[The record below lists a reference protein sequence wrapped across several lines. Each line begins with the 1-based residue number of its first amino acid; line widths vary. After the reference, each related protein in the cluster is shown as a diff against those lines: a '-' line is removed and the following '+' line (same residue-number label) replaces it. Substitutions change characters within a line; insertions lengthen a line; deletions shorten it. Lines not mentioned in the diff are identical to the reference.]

1 MVRMAATPRTLPG
14 TGTGRRDAAGRA
26 AAGALARLG
35 AVYLLLS
42 LPALLVPLPR
52 TLATAALLAAL
63 QAGVMLPILRFDA
76 AARTVAAVAAV
87 DWRVRGRDAGEALLI
102 AAAMVAALAAVSAL
116 VDLFPESVSG
126 VLRRGHRWRL
136 ERAGQI
142 PLAAAFVVAG
152 AYREEC
158 YFRAYCL
165 TLLRGAGAPPWLAT
179 LGSAVLFGAGH
190 LYQGWGAAVFAVL
203 MGAVLALLFQQRP
216 SLHRVAFAHA
226 LFNALVLAGTLF
238 PIGTLFPLFP
248 LFSGTL
254 LRA

>member
-1 MVRMAATPRTLPG
+1 MMVRMLATPRTLAG
-14 TGTGRRDAAGRA
+14 TGTPPGSGNRRRDAAGRGTA
-26 AAGALARLG
+26 AALARLG
-35 AVYLLLS
+35 AIYMLLS

-63 QAGVMLPILRFDA
+63 QAGVMLPILRCDA
-76 AARTVAAVAAV
+76 FARAAV

-116 VDLFPESVSG
+116 VNVLPESVTG

-136 ERAGQI
+136 ERVGEV
-142 PLAAAFVVAG
+142 PLAAAFVLAG

-165 TLLRGAGAPPWLAT
+165 TLLRGVGAPAWLAT
-179 LGSAVLFGAGH
+179 LGSALLFGAGH

-203 MGAVLALLFQQRP
+203 MGAALAALFQQRP
-216 SLHRVAFAHA
+216 SLHRLVLAHA
-226 LFNALVLAGTLF
+226 LFNGVVLAGTLF
-238 PIGTLFPLFP
+238 TPGTLIPTATLFR
-248 LFSGTL
+248 G
-254 LRA
+254 

>member
-1 MVRMAATPRTLPG
+1 MMVPMRTTPRPRAG
-14 TGTGRRDAAGRA
+14 TGTPATAPAGSGSGRRA
-26 AAGALARLG
+26 AAGHGPAAALVRLG
-35 AVYLLLS
+35 AVYLLLA

-63 QAGVMLPILRFDA
+63 QAGVMLPILRFDT
-76 AARTVAAVAAV
+76 ARATV

-116 VDLFPESVSG
+116 VNVFPESVGG
-126 VLRRGHRWRL
+126 VLRRGHRWQL

-152 AYREEC
+152 AYREES

-165 TLLRGAGAPPWLAT
+165 TLLSGAGAPPWLAT
-179 LGSAVLFGAGH
+179 LGSALLFGAGH

-203 MGAVLALLFQQRP
+203 MGAALALLFQQRP
-216 SLHRVAFAHA
+216 SLHRLVLAHA
-226 LFNALVLAGTLF
+226 LFNGVVLAGTLF
-238 PIGTLFPLFP
+238 SPGTLFR
-248 LFSGTL
+248 G
-254 LRA
+254 